1 MKRVLLVGNRSVV
14 GQAVCK
20 SFQNKGWAVTKAG
33 RKGADVFLDLAQ
45 EYNIP
50 PQVGIHDTIVF
61 VAADFGGEDGGDLDR
76 AERVNALGAL
86 HACRWATE
94 IGARHVVVVSSIF
107 ATYHSAD
114 PYFGAY
120 ALTKR
125 HGEELAHF
133 YCSTVSLPLT
143 ILRPTQIY
151 NDDGSCRKHQG
162 FFYTVIDRAAE
173 GKDIEIFGTHDA
185 KRNYIHLADVSEII
199 VRVVS
204 SRLEG
209 IFDCSS
215 PSDTA
220 VSELATI
227 AQSVYGRGGQI
238 RFLTSRP
245 NLADLPDRSGESLF
259 QALDFRPCIRLEDGI
274 RRIKEYREVLLP

>member
-20 SFQNKGWAVTKAG
+20 SFEKKGWVVTKAG
-33 RKGADVFLDLAQ
+33 RSGADVFLDLAQ
-45 EYNIP
+45 EYKIP
-50 PQVGIHDTIVF
+50 PQIGIHDTVVF
-61 VAADFGGEDGGDLDR
+61 VAADFGGEDAGDLDR
-76 AERVNALGAL
+76 AERVNALGVL

-94 IGARHVVVVSSIF
+94 IGARHVVVVSSMS
-107 ATYHSAD
+107 ATYNSGD

-125 HGEELAHF
+125 HGEELAHL
-133 YCSTVSLPLT
+133 YCNTVSLPLT

-151 NDDGSCRKHQG
+151 NDDESCRKHQG
-162 FFYTVIDRAAE
+162 FFYTLIDHAAE

-199 VRVVS
+199 LRVVS
-204 SRLEG
+204 FHLEG
-209 IFDCSS
+209 IFDCPS

-220 VSELATI
+220 VSQLAKI

-238 RFLTSRP
+238 RFLSNRP
-245 NLADLPDRSGESLF
+245 DLPDLPERSGESLF
-259 QALDFRPCIRLEDGI
+259 QALDFRPCISLEDGI
-274 RRIKEYREVLLP
+274 RRIKEYREGLLS